1 MATIKM
7 RKGNVIADINSDPE
21 CVANA
26 KANGFVE
33 VEEIKEAVE
42 KAESK
47 AEEVAPKKATP
58 KKSVK

>member
-26 KANGFVE
+26 KTNGFVE

-42 KAESK
+42 KQK
-47 AEEVAPKKATP
+47 AKQKKLHL
-58 KKSVK
+58 KKQLRKNL

>member
-33 VEEIKEAVE
+33 VEEIEEAKAVE
-42 KAESK
+42 KAED
-47 AEEVAPKKATP
+47 VAPKKATP

>member
-33 VEEIKEAVE
+33 IEEIKETKAVE
-42 KAESK
+42 TKTEG
-47 AEEVAPKKATP
+47 VPPKKETP